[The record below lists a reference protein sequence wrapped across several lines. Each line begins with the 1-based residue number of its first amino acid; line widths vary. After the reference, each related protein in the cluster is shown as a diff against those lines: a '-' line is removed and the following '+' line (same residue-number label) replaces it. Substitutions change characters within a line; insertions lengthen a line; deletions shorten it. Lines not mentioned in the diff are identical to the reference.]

1 MLKKFITL
9 TNLNT
14 KTMFK
19 YGSVA
24 AISMISIIFLFGIQ
38 NGMLAFPIALTA
50 ISLSFEDIH
59 VKTIE
64 KTISLIVIDISIV
77 TASFIASLNPYTGI
91 IINFITVF
99 LIAYFLTARFN
110 PKIYKPFMMLFV
122 FTSFSKTTFP
132 DFILRLESII
142 FGVVLVIILALITS
156 RKTRK
161 SIIKDDIYM
170 PLNILNVNL
179 TSILNGEDLTKGY
192 FSFSKS
198 MRALCYKIYVTRYK
212 NYFTTNIG
220 RLEFDLYLTLEKLN
234 IHIRDLND
242 KYDLKNDPVIQ
253 NLNTTITN
261 VLEILKTTNDIEL
274 VSKFLQEFSNK
285 SSNEDKFKTLT
296 QIIYCFSIS
305 ILNINSLNLK
315 DINKPYASWSRSNLE
330 STSNFRKEVLTFT
343 SIKTRFSLRVA
354 IALTLAIFLGH
365 MISLYKFIWVA
376 ITIMS
381 VMQPYYEE
389 TISKGKQRLLGNLLG
404 VSIIVTLLHI
414 THDPNVAIIA
424 LLISLYFT
432 YGFKEYYKLSMFT
445 SIASIS
451 MASLTM
457 GLTEITLS
465 RISFILVGV
474 FTVLVFNKFVFPYNA
489 QTGIKALTSKL
500 LKYNTILL
508 EEYIKLKETRD
519 IFDSNRFR
527 DIVVLTTLNSEKL
540 LLRNSLVNLKE
551 VQKVVELNNH
561 LTINLAFDTLIKKVD
576 T

>member
-59 VKTIE
+59 VKTLE
-64 KTISLIVIDISIV
+64 KTISLIFIDISIV
-77 TASFIASLNPYTGI
+77 STSFIASLNPYIGVF
-91 IINFITVF
+91 INFITVF

-132 DFILRLESII
+132 DFILRLESIA
-142 FGVVLVIILALITS
+142 FGVILVIFLALITS
-156 RKTRK
+156 RKTKK

-170 PLNILNVNL
+170 PLTILNVNL
-179 TSILNGEDLTKGY
+179 TSILNGEDLSKGY

-212 NYFTTNIG
+212 NYFTTHIG
-220 RLEFDLYLTLEKLN
+220 KLEFDLYLTLEKLN
-234 IHIRDLND
+234 IHIKDLNE
-242 KYDLKNDPVIQ
+242 KYNLKDDIVIKDLNSV
-253 NLNTTITN
+253 ITN
-261 VLEILKTTNDIEL
+261 ILEILKTTNDITL
-274 VSKFLQEFSNK
+274 VSKLLQDFSHTY
-285 SSNEDKFKTLT
+285 STNENFKTLS

-305 ILNINSLNLK
+305 ILNINALNLK
-315 DINKPYASWSRSNLE
+315 EINKPYASWNRSDLE
-330 STSNFRKEVLTFT
+330 SNSNFKKEVLTFT
-343 SIKTRFSLRVA
+343 SIKTRFSLRVS

-389 TISKGKQRLLGNLLG
+389 TLSKGKQRLLGNLLG
-404 VSIIVTLLHI
+404 VSIIVTLLHV

-465 RISFILVGV
+465 RISFILLGV
-474 FTVLVFNKFVFPYNA
+474 FIVLIFNKFIFPYNA
-489 QTGIKALTSKL
+489 EVGIKALTSKL
-500 LKYNTILL
+500 LKYNAILL
-508 EEYIKLKETRD
+508 QEYIKTKD
-519 IFDSNRFR
+519 SKPNFDSNKFR

-540 LLRNSLVNLKE
+540 LLRNSLINLKK
-551 VQKVVELNNH
+551 VQRVVELNNH
-561 LTINLAFDTLIKKVD
+561 LTINLAFDTLIKNLE
-576 T
+576 

>member
-1 MLKKFITL
+1 MFKKFITL
-9 TNLNT
+9 SNLNT
-14 KTMFK
+14 KTMLK

-24 AISMISIIFLFGIQ
+24 AVSMISIIFLFGVQ

-59 VKTIE
+59 VKTLQ
-64 KTISLIVIDISIV
+64 KTLSLILIDCSIV
-77 TASFIASLNPYTGI
+77 TISFIASINPYFGI
-91 IINFITVF
+91 PLNFITAF

-122 FTSFSKTTFP
+122 FTSFSKTDFP
-132 DFILRLESII
+132 DFILRLESIV
-142 FGVVLVIILALITS
+142 FGVLFVIILSLITS
-156 RKTRK
+156 RKTKK

-170 PLNILNVNL
+170 PLNILNTNIQ
-179 TSILNGEDLTKGY
+179 SILNGEDLSKGY
-192 FSFSKS
+192 YSFSKS

-212 NYFTTNIG
+212 NYFTTNVG
-220 RLEFDLYLTLEKLN
+220 KLEFNIYLILEKLN
-234 IHIRDLND
+234 LHLKDLSQ
-242 KYDLKNDPVIQ
+242 KYDLKSNPTLIELNKTISSILEV
-253 NLNTTITN
+253 LNTTSDIPLVSRTLQDFSNSNITN
-261 VLEILKTTNDIEL
+261 TKFETLSKIISCLATSILEINA
-274 VSKFLQEFSNK
+274 
-285 SSNEDKFKTLT
+285 
-296 QIIYCFSIS
+296 
-305 ILNINSLNLK
+305 LNLK
-315 DINKPYASWSRSNLE
+315 DINKPYASWNRSDLE
-330 STSNFRKEVLTFT
+330 SNSKFKKEFLTFT
-343 SIKTRFSLRVA
+343 SIKTRFSLRIA
-354 IALTLAIFLGH
+354 IALTLTIFLGH
-365 MISLYKFIWVA
+365 RISLYKFIWVA

-404 VSIIVTLLHI
+404 VTIIVTLLHI
-414 THDPNVAIIA
+414 THDPNIAIIA

-474 FTVLVFNKFVFPYNA
+474 FTVLFFNKFIFPYNA
-489 QTGIKALTSKL
+489 ETGIKALTIKL

-508 EEYIKLKETRD
+508 KEYLKLSNTLEN
-519 IFDSNRFR
+519 FDSNSFR

-540 LLRNSLVNLKE
+540 LLRNSLINSKE
-551 VQKVVELNNH
+551 VTKVVELNNH
-561 LTINLAFDTLIKKVD
+561 LTINLAFDTLIKKLE
-576 T
+576 